1 MTESILNRVE
11 NATIEELFDLSEDV
25 LQSVKELIA
34 IGQFTQ
40 AFEIANAY
48 IDSNQWPSSGFSM
61 SYFEDHAKV
70 VDFLFEF
77 GRTCSSELVQKI
89 YEGSR
94 DTYWSGYVF
103 ALGTTINSNT
113 TADALF
119 VRCKEANFETEEGQ
133 LLWAAILLRHDVRPG
148 KFAAFLY
155 VGEKVQSQLFFSG
168 DEDDDDDDIE
178 YDEYDE
184 SDYGS
189 LAQYLF
195 GILSGNFP
203 AWNRFLNNQVLL
215 EDFPRSSE
223 NLKQLLDHITSFDPK
238 KEAIDWDVVMI
249 DRDEAIALLESY
261 ISPSDSPSI

>member
-11 NATIEELFDLSEDV
+11 NATIEELFDLSDDV
-25 LQSVKELIA
+25 LQSVKDLIA
-34 IGQFTQ
+34 TGEFAQ
-40 AFEIANAY
+40 AFEISDAY
-48 IDSNQWPSSGFSM
+48 IYSAQWPSYDRPM

-70 VDFLFEF
+70 VDFLFEL
-77 GRTCSSELVQKI
+77 GRSCSSELVQKI

-94 DTYWSGYVF
+94 DFYWSQYVF

-113 TADALF
+113 SADTLF
-119 VRCKEANFETEEGQ
+119 ARCEEANFETEEGQ

-148 KFAAFLY
+148 KFAEFLY
-155 VGEKVQSQLFFSG
+155 IGEKVQNQLFFSG

-203 AWNRFLNNQVLL
+203 AWNRFWNNQVLL
-215 EDFPRSSE
+215 EDFPRSLE
-223 NLKQLLDHITSFDPK
+223 NLQQLLDHINSFDPN
-238 KEAIDWDVVMI
+238 EDAIDWDEVNI
-249 DRDEAIALLESY
+249 GRDEAIALLESL
-261 ISPSDSPSI
+261 ISPSD